1 MSKILQRLNARG
13 IEHFARLK
21 YRWVL
26 FLMYS
31 AARGSKDKHIYL
43 GKKKQTIT
51 IDYIFKI
58 ITIILAFQYLTMK
71 HSYLGHFDMEYLMWY
86 YYVLWHLCPISW
98 VLLTYGWT
106 KIIGRR
112 DDYAV
117 KSWGPAVPCCLVVL
131 HLISSWDLLPIPFT
145 TWMQA
150 AEKGR

>member
-71 HSYLGHFDMEYLMWY
+71 HSYLGHFDMEYLM
-86 YYVLWHLCPISW
+86 
-98 VLLTYGWT
+98 
-106 KIIGRR
+106 
-112 DDYAV
+112 
-117 KSWGPAVPCCLVVL
+117 
-131 HLISSWDLLPIPFT
+131 
-145 TWMQA
+145 
-150 AEKGR
+150 